1 MDCLGATLLEGE
13 PLKWFNFPRGG
24 AFSLPTEWWIEAGM
38 DLFQPGEELSYA
50 RTAHPPSKLYP
61 VRAIEPPHM
70 GQRLRRGHGGFT
82 HDRMVNVLREIA
94 RGREIRPI
102 EMIEGASDEYS
113 YRVKDGA
120 HRFHAS
126 VVAGFP
132 LIPAII
138 VVHY

>member
-1 MDCLGATLLEGE
+1 MVQFPAGRSVLLA
-13 PLKWFNFPRGG
+13 NRVVDRGR
-24 AFSLPTEWWIEAGM
+24 M

>member
-1 MDCLGATLLEGE
+1 
-13 PLKWFNFPRGG
+13 
-24 AFSLPTEWWIEAGM
+24 
-38 DLFQPGEELSYA
+38 
-50 RTAHPPSKLYP
+50 
-61 VRAIEPPHM
+61 
-70 GQRLRRGHGGFT
+70 
-82 HDRMVNVLREIA
+82 MVNVLRDIA

-113 YRVKDGA
+113 YRLKDGA

>member
-1 MDCLGATLLEGE
+1 
-13 PLKWFNFPRGG
+13 
-24 AFSLPTEWWIEAGM
+24 M
-38 DLFQPGEELSYA
+38 DLLQPGEELSYV

-82 HDRMVNVLREIA
+82 HDRMVNVLRDIA

-113 YRVKDGA
+113 YRLKDGA

>member
-1 MDCLGATLLEGE
+1 
-13 PLKWFNFPRGG
+13 
-24 AFSLPTEWWIEAGM
+24 
-38 DLFQPGEELSYA
+38 
-50 RTAHPPSKLYP
+50 
-61 VRAIEPPHM
+61 
-70 GQRLRRGHGGFT
+70 
-82 HDRMVNVLREIA
+82 MVNVLRDIA
-94 RGREIRPI
+94 RRREIRPI